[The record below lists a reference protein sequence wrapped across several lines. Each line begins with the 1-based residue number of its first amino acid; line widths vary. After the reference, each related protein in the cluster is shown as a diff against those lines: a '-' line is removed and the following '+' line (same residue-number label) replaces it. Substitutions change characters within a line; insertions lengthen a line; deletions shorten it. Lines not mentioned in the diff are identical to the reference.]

1 MIHTEYYNSCV
12 ITALAVAHY
21 IWEDAMAESG
31 VVRTNI
37 SVPREL
43 KARMDRVQG
52 VNWSAVASEAFETKL
67 LELVSKR
74 EVKGLDDMIARLRAA
89 AELEANQDY
98 QDGHQMGE
106 KWAAEKA
113 TPRQLR
119 RLQAL
124 ADDPKCS
131 LTEWLNYVAA
141 DGMTTELMNKLADN
155 PLIAPKLAEA
165 GALPYSGPMETGIG
179 RALYWCL
186 FPDRVPDRSEVE
198 GFWLNALDTRQ
209 HAIEIHDFA
218 RGFVEG
224 ALGVWEKVRGKL

>member
-1 MIHTEYYNSCV
+1 
-12 ITALAVAHY
+12 
-21 IWEDAMAESG
+21 MAESG

-52 VNWSAVASEAFETKL
+52 VNWSGVASEAFERKL
-67 LELVSKR
+67 LELASKR
-74 EVKGLDDMIARLRAA
+74 EVRGMDDMVARLKAA
-89 AELEANQDY
+89 SELEANEDY
-98 QDGHQMGE
+98 QDGHQLGE

-124 ADDPKCS
+124 VDDPNCS
-131 LTEWLNYVAA
+131 LTDWLNYVAA
-141 DGMTTELMNKLADN
+141 DGMTVELMNELADN
-155 PLIAPKLAEA
+155 PQIAPKLAQA
-165 GALPYSGPMETGIG
+165 GALPYSGPIKTGIG

-186 FPDRVPDRSEVE
+186 FPDRSSDRSEVE
-198 GFWLNALDTRQ
+198 SFWLNTLDRRYQ
-209 HAIEIHDFA
+209 AIEIHDFA

-224 ALGVWEKVRGKL
+224 ALAVWENVRGKL